1 MSTFY
6 SSLESELTFNLLLPQ
21 DKNTHIP
28 MPVQTNTL
36 AHFPLAGIS
45 SVDPY

>member
-1 MSTFY
+1 MSAFC
-6 SSLESELTFNLLLPQ
+6 SSLESEFTFNMPLLQ

-45 SVDPY
+45 SVNPY